1 MTMIVTWA
9 PLSPGSRYFVAT
21 EMFIEG
27 LFDVI
32 VMLGGWFD
40 QITMITVVTF
50 WMKMILWNDNDKGGE
65 DKDDED
71 VHDDW

>member
-1 MTMIVTWA
+1 MQTSWA

-32 VMLGGWFD
+32 VMLVIEVG
-40 QITMITVVTF
+40 VVD
-50 WMKMILWNDNDKGGE
+50 IGEGGGE
-65 DKDDED
+65 
-71 VHDDW
+71 

>member
-1 MTMIVTWA
+1 MTTIRTWA

-32 VMLGGWFD
+32 VMLGEGDF
-40 QITMITVVTF
+40 V
-50 WMKMILWNDNDKGGE
+50 NE
-65 DKDDED
+65 
-71 VHDDW
+71 DDW

>member
-1 MTMIVTWA
+1 MTWA

-32 VMLGGWFD
+32 VMLGGAGNIND
-40 QITMITVVTF
+40 TKDKRDKTKVSAHNIGDNLVTY
-50 WMKMILWNDNDKGGE
+50 KY
-65 DKDDED
+65 
-71 VHDDW
+71 V